1 MYPGGHICI
10 FKKDIFT
17 MNIGQEKILIK
28 IRSSK
33 FVCAENNDKALDQWI
48 FVRLD
53 PLTFLKFIFWKFHMC
68 LT

>member
-1 MYPGGHICI
+1 
-10 FKKDIFT
+10 